1 MKTPPSTE
9 ARAKW
14 LQQEA
19 EAYWAVASNEEDK
32 WRARRLQECAAE
44 LMRFHRFKVRFRD
57 QLNPLRKT
65 Q

>member
-19 EAYWAVASNEEDK
+19 EAYWAMATNEKDR
-32 WRARRLQECAAE
+32 WLARRMQECAAE
-44 LMRFHRFKVRFRD
+44 LFRFHRMKLRFRD
-57 QLNPLRKT
+57 QLKPLRKP
-65 Q
+65 

>member
-19 EAYWAVASNEEDK
+19 EAFWACATNEEDK
-32 WRARRLQECAAE
+32 LRARRMQECAAD
-44 LMRFHRFKVRFRD
+44 LLRFHRMKIRFRD
-57 QLNPLRKT
+57 QLKPTR
-65 Q
+65 